1 MLYNRFRRWSENG
14 VFERIFGELAK
25 PQDGAG
31 NVLMIG
37 RYPPTGPS
45 HRLQPKKGGDEPRLI
60 GRTKGGLNTKL
71 HTLCDKLGR
80 PVCLHL
86 TEGQGSDF
94 KGADVILKEL
104 PKA

>member
-1 MLYNRFRRWSENG
+1 MVGKRC
-14 VFERIFGELAK
+14 VERIFGELAK

-31 NVLMIG
+31 NVLMIDAAHLK
-37 RYPPTGPS
+37 S
-45 HRLQPKKGGDEPRLI
+45 HRTASSLKKGGDEPRLI